1 MVDSRRPALQ
11 LFDQLF
17 SEKQRAQDVGLQ
29 NLETYLENGGSIYP
43 LVEKGVQ
50 GMLQEHSQLSF
61 EQAQQFWRGA
71 NSIATSQRRQFI
83 ERTLRGN
90 RDAPKRSS
98 SGLLSIVDGPNYHA
112 LIGTDFAA
120 LCPPDALESIW
131 SPVAYLIDLLRWV
144 RDRLEG
150 INKEEKYALH
160 NRRTDLLALSVDF
173 NAVYQSISSVD
184 IIVEVLEK
192 FIAANTDVDSIEDAL
207 IAARYPNG
215 LPYYQHWVTID
226 GIAQVH
232 DLSVGDFE
240 HRVDLSYPYF
250 LQTNGRG
257 ANTAKGFAHA
267 SRLGPYQ
274 RLLLTET
281 RADFEDRESFFA
293 HNFGTTK
300 LDEYRFL
307 NQVVFLG
314 ERTKLDSRQIEALL
328 SIGDFAPVRSSNVT
342 YIDDKPEHPESER
355 SGSIYINDNTAPAV
369 RIDNASEL
377 RHRLTANPDESIGF
391 NLYDRLNR
399 MVRLASW
406 TGLPFDQVDVV
417 LAAAIRAT
425 ALGNRPEDSSDKMEI
440 TNGVVHALGLFQKL
454 RERYQCTAADFAV
467 FIGEMSVY
475 GRGEALSQFD
485 QLFNFES
492 GYREPFKLD
501 NGAFAVTPVPG
512 MVDLTI
518 SQLCSGLAIDPQ
530 TYYVLAK
537 TVAKAYGLTET
548 LNRNAAIISSFYRL
562 VSLPRLLNITPV
574 EGVLML
580 SMLGGDEWINRFA
593 GVPVIHDVPD
603 GLPDALELIEAMQS
617 CVQWCAQNSLPVS
630 WMLQHAVDAPPVQE
644 LSEQDEQ
651 FFEQIRN
658 LLPTAQL
665 SNSTF
670 LMAGVPT
677 AGATDWIEFLATS
690 ADSLGPITDLYGLI
704 LPYEQGAETYPAFVL
719 QKISWAVNSALGEIE
734 PALRQNIITSMVSAF
749 LQMRDAQTSL
759 VRETLAAY
767 AGVGVDQALLV
778 LDWAGVTVHQ
788 LLLHVLERTDMQ
800 AEASGRTR
808 DRAASAS
815 FDLLAEIRR
824 RSEVVSTLGLSAAL
838 LQEYLDSGYKD
849 WLVQADKHT
858 LTVRTLYYLTTLTR
872 AFALASTASGQSP
885 QKLLDYLRQV
895 NALPAVSGDAK
906 RLAQQASAIKL
917 ANFFGWSVQ
926 EVRECVSRIDADGIL
941 KNLSQLDLLMRV
953 LTLSTATGMD
963 ALTIFLIGNLP
974 ETVDKS
980 SYAKAA
986 EHALLGESSAQAPI
1000 VHAPGDVTG
1009 LVTMTCEVV
1018 DNSTVVANKPGEKVT
1033 YKVTLKDANGEPL
1046 SGVTVHWRATLG
1058 TIKDDTTLIDGT
1070 LVAEFIPGNVMGHDT
1085 PLLWLD
1091 LFEPQYAPSI
1101 EITADFATLY
1111 FPLEE
1116 LSPTPL
1122 DTVEYGH
1129 EVELYA
1135 VLEDAYGNRGQN
1147 SLVEWFWTIEAPAKR
1162 DAVTIRPAQGFTDQ
1176 QGLTR
1181 VFVSS
1186 RTGGTFVFSVRTQSG
1201 ESERI
1206 FTNAITFARS

>member
-1 MVDSRRPALQ
+1 
-11 LFDQLF
+11 
-17 SEKQRAQDVGLQ
+17 
-29 NLETYLENGGSIYP
+29 
-43 LVEKGVQ
+43 
-50 GMLQEHSQLSF
+50 
-61 EQAQQFWRGA
+61 
-71 NSIATSQRRQFI
+71 
-83 ERTLRGN
+83 
-90 RDAPKRSS
+90 
-98 SGLLSIVDGPNYHA
+98 
-112 LIGTDFAA
+112 
-120 LCPPDALESIW
+120 
-131 SPVAYLIDLLRWV
+131 
-144 RDRLEG
+144 
-150 INKEEKYALH
+150 
-160 NRRTDLLALSVDF
+160 
-173 NAVYQSISSVD
+173 
-184 IIVEVLEK
+184 
-192 FIAANTDVDSIEDAL
+192 
-207 IAARYPNG
+207 
-215 LPYYQHWVTID
+215 
-226 GIAQVH
+226 
-232 DLSVGDFE
+232 
-240 HRVDLSYPYF
+240 
-250 LQTNGRG
+250 
-257 ANTAKGFAHA
+257 
-267 SRLGPYQ
+267 
-274 RLLLTET
+274 
-281 RADFEDRESFFA
+281 
-293 HNFGTTK
+293 
-300 LDEYRFL
+300 
-307 NQVVFLG
+307 
-314 ERTKLDSRQIEALL
+314 
-328 SIGDFAPVRSSNVT
+328 
-342 YIDDKPEHPESER
+342 
-355 SGSIYINDNTAPAV
+355 
-369 RIDNASEL
+369 
-377 RHRLTANPDESIGF
+377 
-391 NLYDRLNR
+391 
-399 MVRLASW
+399 
-406 TGLPFDQVDVV
+406 
-417 LAAAIRAT
+417 
-425 ALGNRPEDSSDKMEI
+425 
-440 TNGVVHALGLFQKL
+440 
-454 RERYQCTAADFAV
+454 
-467 FIGEMSVY
+467 
-475 GRGEALSQFD
+475 
-485 QLFNFES
+485 
-492 GYREPFKLD
+492 
-501 NGAFAVTPVPG
+501 
-512 MVDLTI
+512 
-518 SQLCSGLAIDPQ
+518 
-530 TYYVLAK
+530 
-537 TVAKAYGLTET
+537 
-548 LNRNAAIISSFYRL
+548 
-562 VSLPRLLNITPV
+562 
-574 EGVLML
+574 
-580 SMLGGDEWINRFA
+580 
-593 GVPVIHDVPD
+593 
-603 GLPDALELIEAMQS
+603 
-617 CVQWCAQNSLPVS
+617 
-630 WMLQHAVDAPPVQE
+630 
-644 LSEQDEQ
+644 
-651 FFEQIRN
+651 
-658 LLPTAQL
+658 
-665 SNSTF
+665 
-670 LMAGVPT
+670 
-677 AGATDWIEFLATS
+677 
-690 ADSLGPITDLYGLI
+690 
-704 LPYEQGAETYPAFVL
+704 
-719 QKISWAVNSALGEIE
+719 
-734 PALRQNIITSMVSAF
+734 
-749 LQMRDAQTSL
+749 
-759 VRETLAAY
+759 
-767 AGVGVDQALLV
+767 
-778 LDWAGVTVHQ
+778 
-788 LLLHVLERTDMQ
+788 MQ

-838 LQEYLDSGYKD
+838 LQEYLDSGYTD

-872 AFALASTASGQSP
+872 AFALASAASGQSP
-885 QKLLDYLRQV
+885 KKLLDYLRQV

-1101 EITADFATLY
+1101 EITADFATLF